1 MLRCFLEHKIK
12 TQCHLARKGMMM
24 TKHHGPSVHVP
35 LSKGNLV
42 QRLWV
47 SIYPT
52 RNLNTLAQWTIF
64 SAENQKLRSLGYLLC
79 QEASCRTNGNT
90 EFQERSDSSL
100 NPLVKNSLETLA
112 QLKPSHI
119 LTLCESQN
127 LLIGREDI
135 SPRSGPREQNQDLEA
150 EKIREEILGE
160 PFDNQNWP
168 KSVLCEEDKLS
179 APAVMEAEAGGLET
193 ILLSKVWVETRRVWN
208 DLQDHLTTVPPI
220 PFISHPKFGAVEH
233 SEGRFRVR

>member
-1 MLRCFLEHKIK
+1 MTVYFPAWEAVGVALGGGKHFNGVVEFCLQFDTSIVQFLLDAGPWGCSRHFFSPCSAPHLFWSVPQLPTPCPLTEQTQKHWKHTGTNTGNQAQSTRGTGRCGMLRCFLEHKIK
-12 TQCHLARKGMMM
+12 PQCHLARKGMMM

-64 SAENQKLRSLGYLLC
+64 SAENQKLRNLGYLLC

-112 QLKPSHI
+112 
-119 LTLCESQN
+119 
-127 LLIGREDI
+127 
-135 SPRSGPREQNQDLEA
+135 
-150 EKIREEILGE
+150 
-160 PFDNQNWP
+160 
-168 KSVLCEEDKLS
+168 
-179 APAVMEAEAGGLET
+179 
-193 ILLSKVWVETRRVWN
+193 
-208 DLQDHLTTVPPI
+208 
-220 PFISHPKFGAVEH
+220 
-233 SEGRFRVR
+233 